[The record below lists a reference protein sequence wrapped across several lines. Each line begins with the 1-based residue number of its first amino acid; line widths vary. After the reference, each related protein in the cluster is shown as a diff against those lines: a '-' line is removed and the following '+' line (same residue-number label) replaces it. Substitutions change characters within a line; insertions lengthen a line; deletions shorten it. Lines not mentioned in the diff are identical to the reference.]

1 MGSSMSPLRAGIIA
15 IALIGLFAYFG
26 FTKANPFA
34 NPYELE
40 AVFRTANNLKPN
52 SPVRIAGVEVGKVK
66 KVEAVDE
73 ATGGAR
79 VTIELE
85 EKALPIHEDAE
96 MKIRPRIFLEGNFF
110 VDVSPGSPS
119 SPELEDGGTIPMN
132 QTAAPVQFGDLLN
145 ALQRDTRED
154 LQVFLEEYSS
164 GLEDGGAKG
173 FNESIRYW
181 EDAYRNSSL
190 ANDATLGE
198 QPTQDLQRMLKGQA
212 RTFAALVRDER
223 ALKDLI
229 TKFNITAGA
238 FARED
243 AALEASIPE
252 LRDTLRT
259 AQPTL
264 ASLNSSLPSVRAF
277 ARDALP
283 GVRSSDEALT
293 QSLPF
298 LRQARKLMSRAE
310 LRGLAAELRRQIPN
324 IVRLNETTVPVLT
337 QSRQL
342 SACTNN
348 VLVPFVQSTYPNV
361 EGPDAEHGNANQQVR
376 YQLQRGLVGLS
387 GESRLSDG
395 NNQWFHTSL
404 GPPAT
409 RVQPAPPTVIDQ
421 PPPRRPD
428 VPCETQE
435 KPDLAA
441 PSASVAAFLSRRE
454 LVDLLPLPLGEP
466 FRIGPL
472 QIAARQFRRLE
483 AKRAKRWEQGATTSK
498 KGKKGKKRKK
508 SRRARRSGRRR

>member
-1 MGSSMSPLRAGIIA
+1 MSPFKAGIIA
-15 IALIGLFAYFG
+15 IALLGLFAYFG

-34 NPYELE
+34 NPYELQ

-52 SPVRIAGVEVGKVK
+52 SPVRIAGVDVGKVK
-66 KVEAVDE
+66 KVEAVDR

-79 VTIELE
+79 VTMELE
-85 EKALPIHEDAE
+85 KKGLPIHEDAQL
-96 MKIRPRIFLEGNFF
+96 KIRPRIFLEGNFF
-110 VDVSPGSPS
+110 VDLSPGSPS
-119 SPELEDGGTIPMN
+119 TPELEDGGTIPMS

-145 ALQRDTRED
+145 ALQSDTRED
-154 LQVFLEEYSS
+154 LQVFLAEYSK
-164 GLEDGGAKG
+164 GLDNGGAEG
-173 FNESIRYW
+173 FNESIQYW

-190 ANDATLGE
+190 ANDATLGQ
-198 QPTQDLQRMLKGQA
+198 QPSQDLQRMLKGQQ
-212 RTFAALVRDER
+212 RTFEALVEDER

-243 AALEASIPE
+243 VALEASIPE

-264 ASLNSSLPSVRAF
+264 AALNASLPSVRAF

-283 GVRSSDEALT
+283 GVRSSDETLT

-298 LRQARKLMSRAE
+298 LRQARRLMSPAE
-310 LRGLAAELRRQIPN
+310 LRGLAAVLRKQIPN
-324 IVRLNETTVPVLT
+324 LVELNESTVPVLT
-337 QSRQL
+337 ESRQL

-348 VLVPFVQSTYPNV
+348 VLVPFVQSTFPNV
-361 EGPDAEHGNANQQVR
+361 QGPDAEHGNANQQVR
-376 YQLQRGLVGLS
+376 FQLQRGLVGLS

-395 NNQWFHTSL
+395 NNQWFHTAL

-409 RVQPAPPTVIDQ
+409 NVQPVPPTVIDQ

-441 PSASVAAFLSRRE
+441 PSAPVGRLLTRA
-454 LVDLLPLPLGEP
+454 DLQDLIDQLPIPLGQP
-466 FRIGPL
+466 FEIGPL
-472 QIAARQFRRLE
+472 RLAARLYRKHEAKQAQRLE
-483 AKRAKRWEQGATTSK
+483 RAASKRRVKRNAQ
-498 KGKKGKKRKK
+498 RK
-508 SRRARRSGRRR
+508 AAERRSQRAGGRR